1 MMGWRLSHLTAYALL
16 GVDSSVD
23 ARIKCISKRVAA
35 ARQSIR
41 NSSTIVDLLK
51 STIFTAA
58 RQSLIEDR
66 RSLPAKFFRN

>member
-1 MMGWRLSHLTAYALL
+1 
-16 GVDSSVD
+16 VD
-23 ARIKCISKRVAA
+23 ARIKCIPKRVAA
-35 ARQSIR
+35 APQSIR

-66 RSLPAKFFRN
+66 RSLSAKFFRN